1 MNEEIKMSVSSMTR
15 KDDNKAIYVM
25 FEDGA
30 KKAEFV
36 LPEGKLLNNEGFTDE
51 ETAQLKDYVL
61 NSQDEIYSVAK
72 KVNPMK
78 GFMGVPQGE

>member
-25 FEDGA
+25 FEDRA

>member
-78 GFMGVPQGE
+78 VFMGVPQGE